1 MDLLDELKKY
11 LEDIESEQDDCVTQ
25 MELAKNDFQPLQA
38 SKVGAGRHLGEG
50 GTETMSVIERL
61 ENYIKFLE
69 REESKSLE
77 KAAKQDD
84 DKYMQGI
91 NTGWADAFA
100 FVKVKLQKIIK
111 EEGEIGGSNGADPGA
126 TKAAE

>member
-1 MDLLDELKKY
+1 MT
-11 LEDIESEQDDCVTQ
+11 I
-25 MELAKNDFQPLQA
+25 
-38 SKVGAGRHLGEG
+38 
-50 GTETMSVIERL
+50 IERL

-77 KAAKQDD
+77 TAAKQEK

-100 FVKVKLQKIIK
+100 FVKAKLQKIIK
-111 EEGEIGGSNGADPGA
+111 EEGG
-126 TKAAE
+126 

>member
-1 MDLLDELKKY
+1 MT
-11 LEDIESEQDDCVTQ
+11 I
-25 MELAKNDFQPLQA
+25 
-38 SKVGAGRHLGEG
+38 
-50 GTETMSVIERL
+50 IERL

-77 KAAKQDD
+77 TAAKQED

-91 NTGWADAFA
+91 NTGWADALA

-111 EEGEIGGSNGADPGA
+111 EEGEIGGGNGANPGA

>member
-1 MDLLDELKKY
+1 MT
-11 LEDIESEQDDCVTQ
+11 I
-25 MELAKNDFQPLQA
+25 
-38 SKVGAGRHLGEG
+38 
-50 GTETMSVIERL
+50 IERL
-61 ENYIKFLE
+61 ESYIKFLE

-100 FVKVKLQKIIK
+100 VV
-111 EEGEIGGSNGADPGA
+111 
-126 TKAAE
+126 KAALGDIIHESEENGKQQ